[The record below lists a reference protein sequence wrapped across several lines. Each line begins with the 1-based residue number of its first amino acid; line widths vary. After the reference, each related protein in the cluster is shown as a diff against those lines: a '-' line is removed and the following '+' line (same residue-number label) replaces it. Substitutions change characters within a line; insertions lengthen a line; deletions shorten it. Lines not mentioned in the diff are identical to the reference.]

1 MASTTNY
8 IGLNVP
14 DKGTYDWDVPV
25 NANWEKID
33 DQFGLLGYSRGK
45 DITAGDVTT
54 VTVQPDDE
62 IIHISISNTTIITF
76 DFSNITLSKG
86 EKECFTCEVELI
98 FPNGAKTVSLL
109 TSFTDGI
116 KWINNFVPDVS
127 SGKNHWIGF
136 RCQQGQTWLTAS
148 DNGEVG

>member
-33 DQFGLLGYSRGK
+33 DQFGLLGYSRARVV
-45 DITAGDVTT
+45 TANTSTT
-54 VTVQPDDE
+54 VTIQPDDE
-62 IIHISISNTTIITF
+62 IIYLEIPNNTIITF
-76 DFSNITLSKG
+76 NCSDVILSQG
-86 EKECFTCEVELI
+86 EKECFTCEVEFI

-109 TSFTDGI
+109 TNLTDGI
-116 KWINNFVPDVS
+116 KWVNDFVPDFS

-136 RCQQGQTWLTAS
+136 RNHYGRNWLVGS
-148 DNGEVG
+148 DNGEVR

>member
-1 MASTTNY
+1 MASITKY

-33 DQFGLLGYSRGK
+33 DQFGLLGYSRGRE
-45 DITAGDVTT
+45 IEAGDVTT
-54 VTVQPDDE
+54 VTIQPEDE
-62 IIHISISNTTIITF
+62 IIHIAIANTTILTF
-76 DFSNITLSKG
+76 DFSNIKFSEG
-86 EKECFTCEVELI
+86 GNDSFTCEVELY

-109 TSFTDGI
+109 TSLPGGI

-127 SGKNHWIGF
+127 SGKNHWIGL
-136 RCQQGQTWLTAS
+136 RHQQRQPWLTAS
-148 DNGEVG
+148 DNGDVG

>member
-33 DQFGLLGYSRGK
+33 DQFGLLGYSRGR

-76 DFSNITLSKG
+76 DFSGITLGDG

-109 TSFTDGI
+109 TSFTGGI
-116 KWINNFVPDVS
+116 KWINNFVPDVL

>member
-1 MASTTNY
+1 MAATTNY

-33 DQFGLLGYSRGK
+33 DQFGLLGYSRGRI
-45 DITAGDVTT
+45 ITAGDVTT
-54 VTVQPDDE
+54 VTVQPYDE
-62 IIHISISNTTIITF
+62 IIHIAIPNTSIITF
-76 DFSNITLSKG
+76 DFSGITLGDG
-86 EKECFTCEVELI
+86 EKLSFTCEVELF